1 MEFNGLYTAMI
12 TPFNENDQV
21 DYKRLEKNIEYQIKN
36 GVDGLLALGTTGEPP
51 TLSSDEKEKIID
63 LVIKKANKRV
73 PVMVGTGS
81 NSTKKTIK
89 NTLQAQ
95 NKGADIALVVTPYYN
110 KPTQEGIFQHFKM
123 IVENTNIPIV
133 VYNIK
138 SRTGRNIETSTL
150 KRIAD
155 LDNIIGVKEA
165 SGDINQ
171 IQDVLNQINKPNFN
185 LLSGDDSLTLPMM
198 SLGAKGV
205 VSVISNLFVK
215 EMAQMIKACKNNDL
229 KKARQIHNKLI
240 PIMRGAF
247 IETNPAPIK
256 EAMSIKNMDTGKV
269 RLPLTKLQDD
279 NKLIIKEIIG
289 G

>member
-12 TPFNENDQV
+12 TPFTQNDEV
-21 DYKRLEKNIEYQIKN
+21 DYERLEKNVEYQIEN

-51 TLSSDEKEKIID
+51 TLSSDEKDKIID
-63 LVIKKANKRV
+63 LVIEKANKRV

-89 NTLQAQ
+89 NTLEAQ
-95 NKGADIALVVTPYYN
+95 NKGADIALIVTPYYN
-110 KPTQEGIFQHFKM
+110 KPTQEGIFKHFNK
-123 IVENTNIPIV
+123 IVKNTNIPIV
-133 VYNIK
+133 VYNIE

-150 KRIAD
+150 KRIAN
-155 LDNIIGVKEA
+155 LNNIIGVKEA
-165 SGDINQ
+165 SGNINQ

-205 VSVISNLFVK
+205 VSVISNLYVK
-215 EMAQMIKACKNNDL
+215 EMAQMVKACKNNDI

-269 RLPLTKLQDD
+269 RLPLTQLQDD
-279 NKLIIKEIIG
+279 NKLIIQEIIG

>member
-12 TPFNENDQV
+12 TPFTQNDEV
-21 DYKRLEKNIEYQIKN
+21 DYERLEKNVEYQIEN

-51 TLSSDEKEKIID
+51 TLSSDEKDKIID
-63 LVIKKANKRV
+63 LVIEKANKRV

-89 NTLQAQ
+89 NTLEAQ
-95 NKGADIALVVTPYYN
+95 NKGADIALIVTPYYN
-110 KPTQEGIFQHFKM
+110 KPTQEGIFKHFNK
-123 IVENTNIPIV
+123 IVKNTNIPIV

-150 KRIAD
+150 KRIAN
-155 LDNIIGVKEA
+155 LNNIIGVKEA
-165 SGDINQ
+165 SGNINQ

-205 VSVISNLFVK
+205 VSVISNLYVK
-215 EMAQMIKACKNNDL
+215 EMAQMVKACKNNDI

-269 RLPLTKLQDD
+269 RLPLTQLQDD
-279 NKLIIKEIIG
+279 NKLIIQEIIG

>member
-1 MEFNGLYTAMI
+1 MKFNGLYTAMI
-12 TPFNENDQV
+12 TPFTNNNEV
-21 DYKRLEKNIEYQIKN
+21 DYERLEKNIEFQIQN
-36 GVDGLLALGTTGEPP
+36 GVNGLLALGTTGEPP

-63 LVIKKANKRV
+63 LVIKKVDKRV

-110 KPTQEGIFQHFKM
+110 KPTQEGIFQHFKK
-123 IVENTNIPIV
+123 VVNNTNIPIV

-150 KRIAD
+150 KRIAN
-155 LDNIIGVKEA
+155 LKNIIGVKEA

-198 SLGAKGV
+198 SLGAEGV

-215 EMAQMIKACKNNDL
+215 EMSEMVKACKNNNFN
-229 KKARQIHNKLI
+229 KARKIHNKLL

-256 EAMSIKNMDTGKV
+256 EAMSIKDMDTGNV
-269 RLPLTKLQDD
+269 RLPLTKLQKD